1 MPNDPLARY
10 HFTDEH
16 CHPLEN
22 CVEYRE
28 LLAEVERL
36 REEHAWLLQEVA
48 KINRTP
54 VYCPMPDRYECLYH
68 VGDECRSNEDEM
80 RVGCWRTAVEC
91 AVKCGE
97 TNNAERP

>member
-1 MPNDPLARY
+1 MPNDHLSSY
-10 HFTDEH
+10 HFTDDH
-16 CHPLEN
+16 GHPLEN

-36 REEHAWLLQEVA
+36 REGHAWLLQEVA
-48 KINRTP
+48 KTNRTP

-68 VGDECRSNEDEM
+68 VGDECRSKEDEM